1 MVYYI
6 VHGWI
11 LPSEKAEENLTQN
24 LINMALLTLM
34 KREYENENEEKA
46 NQKVSEWLN
55 WMTYLSEQKPR
66 ITWRINEIPSQEKME
81 DFLMEILELTEEGQM
96 LLRARNQSLEPRLY
110 EYLIQDELD
119 VLTLS
124 QVLMNLQTP

>member
-11 LPSEKAEENLTQN
+11 LSSEMAEENLTQN

-34 KREYENENEEKA
+34 KREYENEEKT
-46 NQKVSEWLN
+46 NQKVSECLN

-66 ITWRINEIPSQEKME
+66 ITWRINEKPSQEKME
-81 DFLMEILELTEEGQM
+81 DFLIEILELTKEGQM
-96 LLRARNQSLEPRLY
+96 LLRARNQSLEPILY
-110 EYLIQDELD
+110 EYLIQDEMD

-124 QVLMNLQTP
+124 QVLMNLPTP

>member
-1 MVYYI
+1 MVYFI

-34 KREYENENEEKA
+34 KREYEHENEEKA
-46 NQKVSEWLN
+46 NLKVSECLN

-66 ITWRINEIPSQEKME
+66 ITWSINEKPSQEKME
-81 DFLMEILELTEEGQM
+81 DFLMEILELTEEG
-96 LLRARNQSLEPRLY
+96 RCCSDREINHW
-110 EYLIQDELD
+110 
-119 VLTLS
+119 S
-124 QVLMNLQTP
+124 QYCTSI

>member
-11 LPSEKAEENLTQN
+11 LPSEMAEENLTQN

-34 KREYENENEEKA
+34 KREYENEEKT
-46 NQKVSEWLN
+46 NQKVSECLN

-66 ITWRINEIPSQEKME
+66 ITWRINEKPSQEKME
-81 DFLMEILELTEEGQM
+81 DFLMEILELTKEGQM
-96 LLRARNQSLEPRLY
+96 LLRARNQSLEPILY
-110 EYLIQDELD
+110 EYLIQDEMD

-124 QVLMNLQTP
+124 QVLMNLPTP

>member
-34 KREYENENEEKA
+34 KREYEHENEEKT
-46 NQKVSEWLN
+46 K
-55 WMTYLSEQKPR
+55 
-66 ITWRINEIPSQEKME
+66 PSQEKME

-96 LLRARNQSLEPRLY
+96 LLRARNQSLEPILY
-110 EYLIQDELD
+110 EYLIQDEMD

-124 QVLMNLQTP
+124 QVLMNLPTP